1 MNINMKTISTCTIEI
16 SFCLCVARSKVRR
29 ALESLILRPTSALR
43 FGRAARKC
51 KANRSGRTILALS
64 TWAWLATILI
74 ASDQIPGG
82 PQKRP
87 IIIRNAIVHTVS
99 GETIQN
105 GCVLFKDGKI
115 TEIGINLSFPGD
127 AEVVD
132 GKSQHVY
139 PGLMDSY
146 SSIGL
151 VEIDSIRAS
160 MDATE
165 IGSLNPNVR
174 AAVAF
179 NPDSEAI
186 PVARANGVLTAV
198 TVPNGGLISGRAA
211 VMVLDGW
218 TWEGMTL
225 LPDAAM
231 AASWPRFS
239 ASTRGRRGSG
249 GDADAAAATES
260 DRLGP
265 FHQLIR
271 EVKAYG
277 LARSQAPDVQPI
289 DLRLNAMLPVVNGK
303 MPMLVQAN
311 STKQIQTAIAF
322 AKQYNLKLILLGGA
336 DAMQCANLIKEA
348 NVPVVLSGIYRLPSR
363 HDDAYDSAY
372 TLPARLQEA
381 GILFSIASDG
391 RFGASGLRNLPY
403 HAATAA
409 AFGLTED
416 QAVRSITLSPAE
428 IFGVSDRIGSLA
440 VGKDATLIVTDGN
453 ILETPTQVVRAYIQG
468 RMVDLSSKHTQLNE
482 KYKAKYNQ

>member
-1 MNINMKTISTCTIEI
+1 MKTINSLTIWV
-16 SFCLCVARSKVRR
+16 L
-29 ALESLILRPTSALR
+29 L
-43 FGRAARKC
+43 AA
-51 KANRSGRTILALS
+51 G
-64 TWAWLATILI
+64 LI

-87 IIIRNAIVHTVS
+87 IILRNATVHTVS

-115 TEIGINLSFPGD
+115 TEIGVNLSFSAD
-127 AEVVD
+127 AEAID
-132 GKSQHVY
+132 AKGQHVY
-139 PGLMDSY
+139 PGLMESY

-160 MDATE
+160 IDTTE

-186 PVARANGVLTAV
+186 PVARANGVLIAV
-198 TVPNGGLISGRAA
+198 AAPKGGLISGRAA
-211 VMVLDGW
+211 VMALDGW

-231 AASWPRFS
+231 AANWPRFGT
-239 ASTRGRRGSG
+239 APRGRRGEAESTPA
-249 GDADAAAATES
+249 ADS

-265 FHQLIR
+265 LHDLMR
-271 EVKAYG
+271 EVKAYS
-277 LARSQAPDVQPI
+277 LARTQASKDQQI
-289 DLRLNAMLPVVNGK
+289 DLRLDSMLPVVEGK
-303 MPMLVQAN
+303 MPLLVQAN
-311 STKQIQTAIAF
+311 TTKQIQTAIAF
-322 AKQYNLKLILLGGA
+322 SKQYNLKLILIGGA

-348 NVPVVLSGIYRLPSR
+348 RVPVVVSSVYRLPSR
-363 HDDAYDSAY
+363 HDAAYDAAY
-372 TLPARLQEA
+372 TLPAHLQEA
-381 GILFSIASDG
+381 GIQFSIASDG
-391 RFGASGLRNLPY
+391 RFGASNLRNLPY

-428 IFGVSDRIGSLA
+428 IFGVSDRMGSLS
-440 VGKDATLIVTDGN
+440 VGKDATLILTDGN
-453 ILETPTQVVRAYIQG
+453 ILETPTQVLKAYIQG
-468 RMVDLSSKHTQLNE
+468 RQVDLSSKHTQLNE
-482 KYKAKYNQ
+482 KYKAKYKQ